1 MDSTNRSNRLGMQ
14 KMPPIG
20 EKNPV
25 AIVLLAD
32 IWDASVISFELLL
45 EKWNITSRKMHGL
58 KAARLILEPAFFI

>member
-1 MDSTNRSNRLGMQ
+1 
-14 KMPPIG
+14 MPPIG

-32 IWDASVISFELLL
+32 IWGALVISFELLL
-45 EKWNITSRKMHGL
+45 EKWKITSRTRHGL